1 MKHAEIFTRLAQRSD
16 PIIPILDAAMDEIAA
31 LEAENAR
38 MKTALSNCDGELM
51 DINLDAA
58 ARRLDAM
65 GYSCNELSE
74 LREQLAAAQKV
85 IDAAGNLIAQKGR
98 HNTEIAYKRLAKAI
112 AEQKEGK

>member
-1 MKHAEIFTRLAQRSD
+1 MKHAEIFTRLAQRAD
-16 PIIPILDAAMDEIAA
+16 PNIPILEAAMDEIAA

-85 IDAAGNLIAQKGR
+85 IDAAGNLIAQEGR